1 MLHSRKNRE
10 IVTQNAI
17 TQKYHI
23 ISNSDKHI
31 RVFSMLKVQSLR
43 KQQDCCICISDMYKT
58 KVEATTY
65 THNLSFLNQHF
76 FGMYKS
82 YNLFQSS
89 SHFPPNPDMDGP
101 CNTYSHPA
109 FCTFLRLA
117 FFFIGRVTYIYDKK
131 VPIFTLSG
139 PEDTVASASKKV
151 CKIARSKKALPK
163 SSTS

>member
-17 TQKYHI
+17 TQKSHI

-58 KVEATTY
+58 KAEATTY

-82 YNLFQSS
+82 YNLF
-89 SHFPPNPDMDGP
+89 
-101 CNTYSHPA
+101 
-109 FCTFLRLA
+109 
-117 FFFIGRVTYIYDKK
+117 
-131 VPIFTLSG
+131 
-139 PEDTVASASKKV
+139 
-151 CKIARSKKALPK
+151 
-163 SSTS
+163 

>member
-58 KVEATTY
+58 KAETTTY
-65 THNLSFLNQHF
+65 THNLSFFNQHF
-76 FGMYKS
+76 FGIYKS

-109 FCTFLRLA
+109 FCTFLRLT
-117 FFFIGRVTYIYDKK
+117 FFYIGRVTYIYDKK

-139 PEDTVASASKKV
+139 LEDTSASAPKKV
-151 CKIARSKKALPK
+151 CKIA
-163 SSTS
+163 